1 MHIRGKM
8 IFQRNLTK
16 IGFVLAIL
24 ILVACGPGT
33 PTNIE
38 LFDGNSLEGWEGSG
52 MAFRVDD
59 GSIVGGNLEKGLK
72 ESYYLCTKR
81 KYGDF
86 DLSVTAKFNN
96 SDKKSNAGI
105 SFRAARIAG
114 SNQVAAYQADMG
126 HIQPKYAQIFTDNYK
141 AADTINQFSLWGTLV
156 DECRAD
162 PSRYPNADNFPAIF
176 LEIPERETIDKIT
189 KLDGWNKVRIIAKG
203 KDIEI
208 MVNDVTTVKYTEK
221 AEIPAEGCIC
231 LQAHSG
237 GPYEI
242 RYKDITIKEKI

>member
-38 LFDGNSLEGWEGSG
+38 LFDGNSLDGWEGSG

-81 KYGDF
+81 EYGDF

-96 SDKKSNAGI
+96 AEKISNGGI

-126 HIQPKYAQIFTDNYK
+126 HIQPKYAQIFTYNYK
-141 AADTINQFSLWGTLV
+141 AADTITPVSYTHLRAHETDSYLV
-156 DECRAD
+156 CRLL
-162 PSRYPNADNFPAIF
+162 
-176 LEIPERETIDKIT
+176 LE
-189 KLDGWNKVRIIAKG
+189 
-203 KDIEI
+203 
-208 MVNDVTTVKYTEK
+208 
-221 AEIPAEGCIC
+221 
-231 LQAHSG
+231 
-237 GPYEI
+237 
-242 RYKDITIKEKI
+242 

>member
-1 MHIRGKM
+1 M
-8 IFQRNLTK
+8 IFQSNLPK
-16 IGFVLAIL
+16 IGSVLTIL
-24 ILVACGPGT
+24 MLVACGPSP
-33 PTNIE
+33 PTNVQ

-59 GSIVGGNLEKGLK
+59 GSIVGGKLEKGLK
-72 ESYYLCTKR
+72 ESYYLCTER
-81 KYGDF
+81 EYGDF
-86 DLSVTAKFNN
+86 DLSVTAKFN
-96 SDKKSNAGI
+96 DAEKTSNGGI

-126 HIQPKYAQIFTDNYK
+126 HIQPKYAEIFTYNYN
-141 AADTINQFSLWGTLV
+141 AADTITPFSLWGTLV

-162 PSRYPNADNFPAIF
+162 PSRYPNPDNFPAIF

-208 MVNDVTTVKYTEK
+208 RVNGVTTVNYTEK
-221 AEIPAEGCIC
+221 AEIPEEGCIC

-242 RYKDITIKEKI
+242 RYKDISIKEK